1 MMDQQGYGLY
11 LRLKKIILKVPNIC
25 LSIVFN
31 HQFEQNIPKLKRL
44 YDKRF
49 STIRYLS
56 PFSKT
61 DNNDIIPIHE
71 KSVHFQGYFA
81 QAYRHLPKE
90 CEYYVFC
97 GDDLIL
103 NPWLNEGNLIHTLNC
118 DDSAYIK
125 YLNPVW
131 EHSFAWHKFEECNR
145 FTENENTIPYH
156 NLLPSRNALLKIY
169 ENYGLNYR
177 NLGCHNFRG
186 VKEKRVTTNRIKSG
200 VSYFLRNGNKR
211 FVNYPL
217 VEGYSDLIVIPH
229 DHLELFCHYCG
240 IFAAMNLWVD
250 AAIATALLL
259 SGSEIRTEED
269 SNYSGTEYW
278 NGNDIIDRLKTT
290 NNELDKI
297 SEIFKEKELYIHPI
311 KLSSYN

>member
-1 MMDQQGYGLY
+1 M
-11 LRLKKIILKVPNIC
+11 PNIC

-61 DNNDIIPIHE
+61 DDKEIIPIHE

-103 NPWLNEGNLIHTLNC
+103 NPCLNEGNLINTLNC

-125 YLNPVW
+125 YLNPIW

-145 FTENENTIPYH
+145 FTENEFTIPYQ
-156 NLLPSRNALLKIY
+156 NLLPSRNDLLKIY
-169 ENYGLNYR
+169 ENHGLYYR
-177 NLGCHNFRG
+177 NLGFHNFKG
-186 VKEKRVTTNRIKSG
+186 IKEKIITTNRIKSG
-200 VSYFLRNGNKR
+200 ISFFLRNRNKR
-211 FVNYPL
+211 FINYPL
-217 VEGYSDLIVIPH
+217 VEGYSDLIVVPQA
-229 DHLELFCHYCG
+229 HLELFCHYCG

-250 AAIATALLL
+250 AAVATALIL
-259 SGSEIRTEED
+259 SGSEIRTEKD
-269 SNYSGTEYW
+269 SKCSGTEYW
-278 NGNDIIDRLKTT
+278 KGEEIINRLKST
-290 NNELDKI
+290 NSKLSKI
-297 SEIFKEKELYIHPI
+297 GEIFKEDELYIHPI